1 LPIPQAFKKHIGLLL
16 ILIAY
21 VVVAGLFALRTPPW
35 QAPDEPAH
43 YNYAA
48 QVTRSGCCPT
58 IEVGDWDSAYLDQ
71 LKAARFAPEL
81 LGRLDTIQ
89 YEDHQPPLY
98 YLLQSVVYKLT
109 NGSLIAMRL
118 FSAFLGMGTIAC
130 AYFIARLLLP
140 ERPQVALGAAALV
153 AFLPQQV
160 AILASVNNDSLAGL
174 EIGLTL
180 LATLL
185 YLKGQDTIYR
195 VPTVVVLGVLCGLGL
210 LTKVSTLFLVG
221 VVAVAIL
228 LKWWQQKPLPPTP
241 SPYTERGSKTSQYPS
256 LNALLHNLLIF
267 AVPVVILG
275 GIWWLHSIN
284 VYGFPD
290 IFGLRRHDLVVTD
303 QARTADLIA
312 QIGFTDYFSRALQ
325 TTFNSFWGQFGWM
338 ALPLPGWMYPVFLV
352 LLLVGGGG
360 LVLTPPPWPTGSDTL
375 PVYGEGK
382 KLRRQGWII
391 LGLTAVLAVL
401 AYLYYNSVFLQLQGR
416 YLFAGIIPFAIG
428 MALGVD
434 GWRRLLLRNIPSAR
448 WLTTGVF
455 LLLIPLDIYLIL
467 RVIEPLLQP

>member
-1 LPIPQAFKKHIGLLL
+1 MSPTFKKHIGLLL

-21 VVVAGLFALRTPPW
+21 GVVAGLFALRTPPW

-48 QVTRSGCCPT
+48 QVAQAGCCPT
-58 IEVGDWDSAYLDQ
+58 IDVGDWDSAYLDQ
-71 LKAARFAPEL
+71 LKAAHFSPEL
-81 LGRLDTIQ
+81 LGKIDTIQ

-98 YLLQSVVYKLT
+98 YLMQSLVYKVT
-109 NGSLIAMRL
+109 DGSLIAMRL
-118 FSAFLGMGTIAC
+118 FSALLGMGTIAC

-140 ERPQVALGAAALV
+140 ERPQVASGAAALV
-153 AFLPQQV
+153 AFLPQHV
-160 AILASVNNDSLAGL
+160 AILASVNNDSLAGV

-180 LATLL
+180 LTTLL
-185 YLKGQDTIYR
+185 YLRGQDRIYR
-195 VPTVVVLGVLCGLGL
+195 VPTVLVLGILCGLGL
-210 LTKVSTLFLVG
+210 LTKVSTLFLLG

-228 LKWWQQKPLPPTP
+228 LKWWTTSEKN
-241 SPYTERGSKTSQYPS
+241 ERTQSIVS
-256 LNALLHNLLIF
+256 LIRTLVIF
-267 AVPVVILG
+267 AVPVIILG

-312 QIGFTDYFSRALQ
+312 QIGFGGYFSRALE

-338 ALPLPGWMYPVFLV
+338 ALPLPGWMYPIFLL
-352 LLLVGGGG
+352 LLLVGGSG
-360 LVLTPPPWPTGSDTL
+360 LMIEIIRGRSGVADNASRWQI
-375 PVYGEGK
+375 
-382 KLRRQGWII
+382 QGWMI
-391 LGLTAVLAVL
+391 LSLTAFLAVL

-416 YLFAGIIPFAIG
+416 YLFTGIIPFAIG

-434 GWRRLLLRNIPSAR
+434 GWRRRLLQKMPAAQ
-448 WLTTGVF
+448 WLTVGVF

-467 RVIEPLLQP
+467 RIIEPLLRP